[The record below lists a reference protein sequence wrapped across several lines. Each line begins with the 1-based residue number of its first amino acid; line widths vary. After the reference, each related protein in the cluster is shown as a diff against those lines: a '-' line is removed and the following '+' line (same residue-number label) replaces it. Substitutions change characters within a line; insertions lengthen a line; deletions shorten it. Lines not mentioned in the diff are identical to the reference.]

1 MSNSHTLLF
10 SLSIPSQLFIE
21 EAMDFLNFLLNL
33 LVPPGSM
40 ITLAFSWPA
49 LCFLNFCEWL
59 YNSIYGEDMDNKV
72 VIITGASSGIGE
84 ASSLYIMHVS
94 HFSPIHVSSTLNKA
108 QIDCASMFEKIIVT
122 YWQKLMWFSLELQ
135 QIAYEYA
142 LRRANLTLVARR
154 EHRLRGIAENAK
166 RLGARHVMIM
176 AADVVKEDDCR
187 RFVNE
192 TINVFGRVDHL
203 VNTVSLGHTFCFEE
217 ATDTSVFPV
226 LLDINFWGNVYPTFV
241 ALPYLHQS
249 NGRIIINASVES
261 WLPMPRMSLY
271 AAAKAALVNFYETL
285 RFELKDE
292 VGITIATHGWIGS
305 EMTRGKFMLEE
316 GAEMQWKEEREVQV
330 TGGPVEEFARL
341 IVSGACRGDAYV
353 KFPSWYDVFLL
364 YRVFAPRVLNWAFRL
379 LISPQ
384 GTRRASSY
392 VGTGKHIEAV
402 GMVRPMAMLEGT
414 SPTHNAI
421 GPLTFSGQLISQ
433 HKLD

>member
-1 MSNSHTLLF
+1 
-10 SLSIPSQLFIE
+10 
-21 EAMDFLNFLLNL
+21 MDFLNFMLNL

-40 ITLAFSWPA
+40 LTLAFSWPA
-49 LCFLNFCEWL
+49 LCFLNACEWL
-59 YNSIYGEDMDNKV
+59 YNSIYAEDMDNKV

-84 ASSLYIMHVS
+84 ASSFY
-94 HFSPIHVSSTLNKA
+94 
-108 QIDCASMFEKIIVT
+108 E
-122 YWQKLMWFSLELQ
+122 
-135 QIAYEYA
+135 IAYEYA

-154 EHRLRGIAENAK
+154 EHRLRGIAENAR
-166 RLGARHVMIM
+166 RLRARHVLIM

-192 TINVFGRVDHL
+192 TINVYGRVDHL

-217 ATDTSVFPV
+217 ATDTSAFPV

-249 NGRIIINASVES
+249 NGRIIINASVET
-261 WLPMPRMSLY
+261 WLPIPRMSLY

-305 EMTRGKFMLEE
+305 EMTRGKLMLEE
-316 GAEMQWKEEREVQV
+316 GAEMQWKGEREVHV
-330 TGGPVEEFARL
+330 MGGAAEEFARL

-364 YRVFAPRVLNWAFRL
+364 YRVFAPSVLNWAFRL

-384 GTRRASSY
+384 GTRRTSSSY
-392 VGTGKHIEAV
+392 VGTTGRKPI
-402 GMVRPMAMLEGT
+402 LEGT
-414 SPTHNAI
+414 LPNHTAIAPPTFPAHFI
-421 GPLTFSGQLISQ
+421 TQ
-433 HKLD
+433 HKTD